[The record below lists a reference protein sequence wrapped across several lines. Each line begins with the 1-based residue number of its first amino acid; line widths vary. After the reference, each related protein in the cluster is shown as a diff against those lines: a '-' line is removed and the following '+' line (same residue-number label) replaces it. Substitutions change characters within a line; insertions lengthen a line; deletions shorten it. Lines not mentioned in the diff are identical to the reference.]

1 MPVKNPINKIEL
13 TQFKVNNQNDVSLE
27 KRYELIFDY
36 ANESYFPSEK
46 KSFSVGV
53 NCSINSIDDF
63 VNLLDTL
70 HQIKIQL
77 IHEKFNSKTTK

>member
-1 MPVKNPINKIEL
+1 MLKNPIIKIEL
-13 TQFKVNNQNDVSLE
+13 IQFKVNNHNDVSLQKE
-27 KRYELIFDY
+27 YELLFDY
-36 ANESYFPSEK
+36 SNESYFPSEK
-46 KSFSVGV
+46 KSFSLDV